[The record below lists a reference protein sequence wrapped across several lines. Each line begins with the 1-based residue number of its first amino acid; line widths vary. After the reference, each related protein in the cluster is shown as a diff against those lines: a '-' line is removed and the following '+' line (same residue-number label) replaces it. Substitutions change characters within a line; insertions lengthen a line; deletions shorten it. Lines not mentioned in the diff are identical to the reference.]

1 LPAAERS
8 NHAVIVA
15 IGVCEPN
22 HLYNKVVQAGL
33 ACLILQSV
41 QILHSFGFQPH
52 KAIAGCHGRY
62 I

>member
-1 LPAAERS
+1 
-8 NHAVIVA
+8 
-15 IGVCEPN
+15 
-22 HLYNKVVQAGL
+22 L